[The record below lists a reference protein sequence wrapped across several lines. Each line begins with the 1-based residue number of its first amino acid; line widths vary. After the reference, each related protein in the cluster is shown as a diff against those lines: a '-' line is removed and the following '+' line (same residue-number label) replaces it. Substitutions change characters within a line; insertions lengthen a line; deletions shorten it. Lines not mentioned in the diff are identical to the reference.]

1 MGTSMVL
8 LTWWRCSARRR
19 ETRRGDVCRHT
30 FVLGHGTPHTVGL
43 TYVQRVLAAALQDRA
58 AQAHGLGGAVPTAA
72 CRPSLTL
79 GVEEECR
86 IADSSQV
93 DRRAQWGFCPCI
105 RTVPAWWG
113 VKQGS
118 QVVT

>member
-79 GVEEECR
+79 GVEEDVR
-86 IADSSQV
+86 IACKSV
-93 DRRAQWGFCPCI
+93 VVCRVLWGFFMCCL
-105 RTVPAWWG
+105 TVAHWWG
-113 VKQGS
+113 L
-118 QVVT
+118 